1 MSTWISSQGEQ
12 DRSGVALDNER
23 GINVGEEIEKDKKK
37 TNKWKGKRQVEGKS
51 RVKSDT
57 EKNERK
63 IGILQ
68 KTSRKEMIYGKRQTK
83 CQRNVLKKNPS
94 L

>member
-12 DRSGVALDNER
+12 ERSGVALDNER
-23 GINVGEEIEKDKKK
+23 GINVGDRKRQTKK
-37 TNKWKGKRQVEGKS
+37 NKWKGKRQVEGKS